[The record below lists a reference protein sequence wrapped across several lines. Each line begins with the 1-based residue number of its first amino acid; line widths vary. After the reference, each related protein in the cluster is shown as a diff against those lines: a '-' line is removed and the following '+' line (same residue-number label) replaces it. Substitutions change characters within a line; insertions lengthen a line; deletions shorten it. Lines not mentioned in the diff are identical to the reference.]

1 MKYKCAVTKELM
13 FYLGSEPGM
22 ISFLEKKGV
31 DPEGYVLFIYTDEVR
46 SSVHAGYI
54 ITLVM
59 MIAFGGFGYAGGG
72 GGNGSIAFGFAGAL
86 LGLAIGFLAVRN
98 LQGKQSAFVDYP
110 DMDRP
115 ANHLRISIMNRM
127 SMAHVRKISLAKW
140 EKIKKFSP
148 DLDDRIYKKFVGDSK
163 VEEERVKIMKLTPKR
178 ERLAGKFKKAEKF
191 FWWAVLGGFLFPF
204 FEGYGFLWWSWFSVG
219 MAFLFFSLRGFT
231 ERKFGFFETN
241 NVDLYGWPAQV
252 SALVCAAVAL
262 VVFIFFGT
270 LGLFDFF
277 GIDLMTLIFD

>member
-1 MKYKCAVTKELM
+1 MKYECVVTDELM
-13 FYLGSEPGM
+13 SYLESEPGI

-31 DPEGYVLFIYTDEVR
+31 DPEGYALFVYTDEVR

-59 MIAFGGFGYAGGG
+59 MIVFGGFGYAGGG
-72 GGNGSIAFGFAGAL
+72 GGNGSIIFGLAAAV
-86 LGLAIGFLAVRN
+86 LGLLIGFLAVRN
-98 LQGKQSAFVDYP
+98 LQGKQSKYVDYP
-110 DMDRP
+110 DIDRP
-115 ANHLRISIMNRM
+115 ANHLRISITNRM
-127 SMAHVRKISLAKW
+127 SMAHVKKISPAKW

-148 DLDDRIYKKFVGDSK
+148 DLNDRIYKKFVGDSK
-163 VEEERVKIMKLTPKR
+163 VADERSELMKLTKER
-178 ERLAGKFKKAEKF
+178 ERLAGRFKKVEKF
-191 FWWAVLGGFLFPF
+191 FWWAVLGGFLFPL

-219 MAFLFFSLRGFT
+219 MAFLFFSLRGFV

-277 GIDLMTLIFD
+277 GIDLMTLIFN